1 MDRMEE
7 MVKEIYIKEKKVKS
21 NLIMKE
27 MSSLFKSH
35 LKKYKKIRYTLFN
48 GSPTIPTLLGFI
60 KTCQSGSP
68 MTPVILLRGGPLH
81 RISKWI
87 LIELKII
94 YKGKFS
100 LSSAEEMECLKNSI
114 KRAKRK

>member
-1 MDRMEE
+1 MNRMEE

-27 MSSLFKSH
+27 MSSLFKS
-35 LKKYKKIRYTLFN
+35 LKKYKKVMYTLFN
-48 GSPTIPTLLGFI
+48 GNPTIPTLLGFI

-68 MTPVILLRGGPLH
+68 MTPVISLRGGPLH

-94 YKGKFS
+94 YKGKCL

-114 KRAKRK
+114 KRASSSS